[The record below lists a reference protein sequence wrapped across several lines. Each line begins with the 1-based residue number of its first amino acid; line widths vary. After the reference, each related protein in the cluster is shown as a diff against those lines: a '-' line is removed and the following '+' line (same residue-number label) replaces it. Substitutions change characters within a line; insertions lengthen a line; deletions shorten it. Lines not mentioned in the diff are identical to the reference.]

1 MFEQSP
7 HSRPD
12 FATFVEAFRRHIEHL
27 PGHSNAVFDASSQ
40 TIRYQQGGRNYS
52 VNPNNFYIDYGKSD
66 GDLGTFL
73 QACSA
78 SLLSVQAPRPQSWAE
93 AAPNLL
99 PVVRDRRYLDM
110 AILMAK
116 VSATKAKV
124 EIPGFPF
131 RALAG
136 ELVVTL
142 GLDTPTA
149 TSVVAAT
156 ELESWGTSFDEAYK
170 VALANLRARTQGSLN
185 EVRPGLYLSDWRDG
199 YDASRLLL
207 PELLQNLTLRGDPVV
222 SVPSRNLL
230 VVAGS
235 EDPAA
240 LAALAGVTADVLGED
255 SRPLSADV
263 LQFGEQRW
271 REAAASV
278 SQQPRLLKAR
288 QLLLQRDYNQQAELL
303 KQLNQAQGKDIF
315 VASYK
320 LAESAEDQPHRNI
333 TQVTEGVG
341 LTLLPKADELAFL
354 TRAQEF
360 LLVPWTVAEEVL
372 GSALKRIAIH
382 PVRYRYQGFPDA
394 AQLEKLRSQ
403 ASISQAPPEPKQR
416 MAAVAEDFRQ
426 AYQNRFQRLLTY
438 DASGIRLIDQLIE
451 DQRSHGIAAT
461 DSFVEGIGA
470 FFGEVLVRQFD
481 GEWILH
487 KERLCVLVDDKNAVF
502 PLERVARQWANGRA
516 GGDSISG
523 TYESVQRLKQ
533 MQQPESASAARAV
546 QPSSAASA
554 TGPATQPPAVG
565 HRYRIPAQP
574 ANPRMQQM
582 LVQARDQFA
591 RLRTA
596 AVAGT
601 LDTMHAESPKW
612 LTHRD
617 PLIEVSRNQ
626 ALLLREGRIVWAALV
641 MANNLLFKPGK
652 EDCPALLVYSLDPW
666 FESRPD
672 ELHAIARRIFELK
685 NTQPTNPDLRALAR
699 LVTEESDRG
708 MGWRVPEALTDRDVR
723 GSIFMVFR
731 KHIPLGQMCGEFFPI
746 LVHPSTEAVMILPF
760 EGWPAE
766 LIKAWKPGSSE
777 RSLAEV
783 RALPEGLRLS
793 HAPSVVAA
801 TRSPADGR
809 EFIWTFQTSVEAMDT
824 ELSIVEYGAFSQ
836 LRGKWGPA
844 NGGEAPFGPQQFA
857 EGFGCSDGRLRP
869 GQAFSHP
876 KNSYRSSQLRSSR
889 QLWYVIGKDAAGKLY
904 RGEAEIELRGTLIA
918 PDSEPLK
925 PVKAGGL
932 AAIGRLFGGSK
943 ALDLLRFDGVYRV
956 KQQPEDD
963 SNSAHCY
970 LRLYPDKT
978 AIYID
983 SDEQPSELSKW
994 FNIQSPHVPTGYYS
1008 VKGDSIRIEIAAGH
1022 TSIVL
1027 SGTIDRNRLQLSFPR
1042 FANGPMR
1049 NDEFLFMGWRP

>member
-1 MFEQSP
+1 ME
-7 HSRPD
+7 HSSLNRIG
-12 FATFVEAFRRHIEHL
+12 FGEFVEAFKRHIEGL
-27 PGHSNAVFDASSQ
+27 PGHSDAVFDAA
-40 TIRYQQGGRNYS
+40 TRTLRYRHGGQDYS
-52 VNPNNFYIDYGKSD
+52 VNPNNYYLDFAK
-66 GDLGTFL
+66 GDVDLEAFL
-73 QACSA
+73 QACCA
-78 SLLSVQAPRPQSWAE
+78 GLLSMQAPRPQSLE
-93 AAPNLL
+93 QAAPSLL

-116 VSATKAKV
+116 VSAAKAKV
-124 EIPGFPF
+124 DIPNFPF

-149 TSVVAAT
+149 TSVVTAI
-156 ELESWGTSFDEAYK
+156 ELESWGTSFEAAYT
-170 VALANLRARTQGSLN
+170 VALANLRARTQGSMH
-185 EVRPGLYLSDWRDG
+185 EVRPGLYVSRWGDG

-207 PELLQNLTLRGDPVV
+207 PELLKQLTLRGEPVV

-235 EDPAA
+235 DDPPA
-240 LAALAGVTADVLGED
+240 LAALAQLAAKVLGEET
-255 SRPLSADV
+255 RPLSADV
-263 LQFGEQRW
+263 LHFHAQGW

-278 SQQPRLLKAR
+278 SQQPRLLRAR

-303 KQLNQAQGKDIF
+303 NQLNQAQGKDLF

-320 LAESAEDQPHRNI
+320 LAESSDDKPYRNI

-354 TRAQEF
+354 TRTQEF
-360 LLVPWTVAEEVL
+360 LLVPWTEAEAVL
-372 GSALKRIAIH
+372 GAALKRLAIH
-382 PVRYRYQGFPDA
+382 PVRYRHQGFPNA
-394 AQLEKLRSQ
+394 AQLELLRSK
-403 ASISQAPPEPKQR
+403 ASIRQAAPDPKQR
-416 MAAVAEDFRQ
+416 MAAAAEDFRR
-426 AYQNRFQRLLTY
+426 AYQGQFQRDLSY
-438 DASGIRLIDQLIE
+438 DAGGIQLLDQLIE
-451 DQRSHGIAAT
+451 DQRSQGVPAT
-461 DSFVEGIGA
+461 DAFVEGIGA
-470 FFGEVLVRQFD
+470 FFGEVLLRQFG
-481 GEWILH
+481 GEWIVH
-487 KERLCVLVDDKNAVF
+487 KERFCVLLDDKNGVF
-502 PLERVARQWANGRA
+502 PLDKVARQWANGRA
-516 GGDSISG
+516 GGDSVLG
-523 TYESVQRLKQ
+523 TYDSVQRLRSA
-533 MQQPESASAARAV
+533 QPAGVTTGASERPSAD
-546 QPSSAASA
+546 QGSSSPLPAS
-554 TGPATQPPAVG
+554 TDYP
-565 HRYRIPAQP
+565 YRIPAQRSDS
-574 ANPRMQQM
+574 RMQQM
-582 LVQARDQFA
+582 LVQARDKFA

-596 AVAGT
+596 AAAGT
-601 LDTMHAESPKW
+601 LDAMHADSPKW

-617 PLIEVSRNQ
+617 PLIEVSHNQ

-685 NTQPTNPDLRALAR
+685 NTQPTEPGLRALAK

-723 GSIFMVFR
+723 GAIFMVFR
-731 KHIPLGQMCGEFFPI
+731 QHIPQGQMCGERFPI

-766 LIKAWKPGSSE
+766 LVKAWKPGASQ
-777 RSLAEV
+777 RSLDEV
-783 RALPEGLRLS
+783 RALPEGLRVG

-801 TRSPADGR
+801 THNGR

-824 ELSIVEYGAFSQ
+824 ELRIVEYGAFS
-836 LRGKWGPA
+836 LVRGKWSPA
-844 NGGEAPFGPQQFA
+844 NGGELPFGPQQFA
-857 EGFGCSDGRLRP
+857 DEFGCTDGRLTP
-869 GQAFSHP
+869 GRAFRNPQNSH
-876 KNSYRSSQLRSSR
+876 RSSQLRSSR
-889 QLWYVIGKDAAGKLY
+889 QLWYVIGKDDAGKLY

-943 ALDLLRFDGVYRV
+943 AADLLRYDGVYRV

-963 SNSAHCY
+963 TNSAHCY

-983 SDEQPSELSKW
+983 SDEQPSQLSKW
-994 FNIQSPHVPTGYYS
+994 FNIQSRHVPTGYYS
-1008 VKGDSIRIEIAAGH
+1008 VKGDSIRIEIAVGH
-1022 TSIVL
+1022 TSVVL
-1027 SGTIDRNRLQLSFPR
+1027 SGTIDKNRLQLNFPR

>member
-12 FATFVEAFRRHIEHL
+12 FAAFVEAFRRQIEQL
-27 PGHSNAVFDASSQ
+27 PGHSNAVFDTQSR
-40 TIRYQQGGRNYS
+40 TIRYQQGGQNYT
-52 VNPNNFYIDYGKSD
+52 VNPNNFYIDYGKSNS
-66 GDLGTFL
+66 DLATFL
-73 QACSA
+73 QSCSA
-78 SLLSVQAPRPQSWAE
+78 SLLSVQAPRPQSLAE
-93 AAPNLL
+93 AGPNLL

-124 EIPGFPF
+124 EVPSFPF

-156 ELESWGTSFDEAYK
+156 ELESWGTSFDAAYK

-207 PELLQNLTLRGDPVV
+207 PELFASLKLRGDPVIA
-222 SVPSRNLL
+222 VPSRSLL

-235 EDPAA
+235 ADPEA
-240 LAALAGVTADVLGED
+240 LAALAGVTAEVLGEE

-263 LQFGEQRW
+263 IQFSEQHW
-271 REAAASV
+271 REAATSV

-303 KQLNQAQGKDIF
+303 NQLNQAQGKDIF

-320 LAESAEDQPHRNI
+320 LADSAQDQPHRNI
-333 TQVTEGVG
+333 TQVSEGVG
-341 LTLLPKADELAFL
+341 LTLLPRADELAFL

-382 PVRYRYQGFPDA
+382 PARYRYQGFPDA
-394 AQLEKLRSQ
+394 AQLERLRAR
-403 ASISQAPPEPKQR
+403 ASITQAPPEPRQR
-416 MAAVAEDFRQ
+416 MAAVAEDFRR
-426 AYQNRFQRLLTY
+426 AYQDKFRRELAY
-438 DASGIRLIDQLIE
+438 DASGIRLLDQLIE
-451 DQRSHGIAAT
+451 DQRSHGVAAT

-470 FFGEVLVRQFD
+470 FVGEVLVRQFG
-481 GEWILH
+481 GEWILN
-487 KERLCVLVDDKNAVF
+487 KERFCVALDNKNGVF
-502 PLERVARQWANGRA
+502 PLDKVARQWAHGRA
-516 GGDSISG
+516 GGDSVLG

-533 MQQPESASAARAV
+533 MLQPDALAGTPERA
-546 QPSSAASA
+546 PAASR
-554 TGPATQPPAVG
+554 TVQSPLHPSGG
-565 HRYRIPAQP
+565 HRYRIAAQP

-652 EDCPALLVYSLDPW
+652 EDCPALLVYSLDPR

-672 ELHAIARRIFELK
+672 ELHDIARRIFELK
-685 NTQPTNPDLRALAR
+685 NTEPAEPELRALAR

-766 LIKAWKPGSSE
+766 LLKSWKPGANE

-783 RALPEGLRLS
+783 RALPEGLRVS
-793 HAPSVVAA
+793 HAPGVVAA
-801 TRSPADGR
+801 TRSPLDGR
-809 EFIWTFQTSVEAMDT
+809 EFVWTFQTSVEAMDT
-824 ELSIVEYGAFSQ
+824 QLDIVEFGAFRQ
-836 LRGKWGPA
+836 IGGKWGPA
-844 NGGEAPFGPQQFA
+844 NGGQRPFGPQEFA
-857 EGFGCSDGRLRP
+857 EWYGCADGKLRP
-869 GQAFSHP
+869 GQALSDP
-876 KNSYRSSQLRSSR
+876 KNWHRSSQLWSSR

-904 RGEAEIELRGTLIA
+904 RGEAEVELRGTLIA

-925 PVKAGGL
+925 PVKVGGL

-943 ALDLLRFDGVYRV
+943 ALDLLRYDGVYRV

-963 SNSAHCY
+963 TNSAHCY

-983 SDEQPSELSKW
+983 SDGQPSELSKW

>member
-1 MFEQSP
+1 MFKQSSP
-7 HSRPD
+7 NRLG
-12 FATFVEAFRRHIEHL
+12 FAEFVEAFRRQIEQL
-27 PGHSNAVFDASSQ
+27 PGHSNAVFDASAR
-40 TIRYQQGGRNYS
+40 TIRYLHGGQNYI
-52 VNPNNFYIDYGKSD
+52 VNANNYYVDYGKSD
-66 GDLGTFL
+66 SDLGVFPE
-73 QACSA
+73 ACSA
-78 SLLSVQAPRPQSWAE
+78 GLLSMQAPRPQSLE
-93 AAPNLL
+93 QVAPNLL

-124 EIPGFPF
+124 EVPVFPF

-156 ELESWGTSFDEAYK
+156 ELESWDVSFDAAYEI
-170 VALANLRARTQGSLN
+170 ALENLRARTHGSM
-185 EVRPGLYLSDWRDG
+185 EEARPGLYVSRWDDG

-207 PELLQNLTLRGDPVV
+207 PELFGSLKLRGDPVV

-235 EDPAA
+235 EDPEA
-240 LAALAGVTADVLGED
+240 LAALADVTAKVLGEE

-263 LQFGEQRW
+263 LQFHAHSW

-278 SQQPRLLKAR
+278 SQQRRLLKAR

-303 KQLNQAQGKDIF
+303 NQLNQTQGKDIF

-320 LAESAEDQPHRNI
+320 LAESTDDEPYRNM

-360 LLVPWTVAEEVL
+360 LLVPWTVAEAVL
-372 GSALKRIAIH
+372 GPALKRLTIH
-382 PVRYRYQGFPDA
+382 PVRYRHQGFPDA
-394 AQLEKLRSQ
+394 AQLEVLRSK
-403 ASISQAPPEPKQR
+403 ASIRQAAPEPKQR
-416 MAAVAEDFRQ
+416 MAAAAEDFRR
-426 AYQNRFQRLLTY
+426 AYQGEFQRELAY
-438 DASGIRLIDQLIE
+438 DASGIGLLDQLIE
-451 DQRSHGIAAT
+451 EQRSQGVPAT
-461 DSFVEGIGA
+461 DAFVEGIGA
-470 FFGEVLVRQFD
+470 FVGEVLVRQFG
-481 GEWILH
+481 GEWIWH
-487 KERLCVLVDDKNAVF
+487 KERFCVLLDSKSGVF
-502 PLERVARQWANGRA
+502 PLDKVARQWANGRA
-516 GGDSISG
+516 GGDSVLG
-523 TYESVQRLKQ
+523 TYESVRRL
-533 MQQPESASAARAV
+533 QQAQKPDAVAGTSERSTAAN
-546 QPSSAASA
+546 QNGQSPLH
-554 TGPATQPPAVG
+554 PPG
-565 HRYRIPAQP
+565 GYPYRIPGQP
-574 ANPRMQQM
+574 ADARMQQ
-582 LVQARDQFA
+582 LLAQAREKLG
-591 RLRTA
+591 RLRMA
-596 AVAGT
+596 SAAGT
-601 LDTMHAESPKW
+601 LDTMQAESPKW

-617 PLIEVSRNQ
+617 PLSEVSRQ
-626 ALLLREGRIVWAALV
+626 QGLLLREGQIVWAALV

-685 NTQPTNPDLRALAR
+685 NTEPAEPGLRALAK

-708 MGWRVPEALTDRDVR
+708 MGWRVPEALTDKDVR

-731 KHIPLGQMCGEFFPI
+731 QHIPMGQMCGERFPI
-746 LVHPSTEAVMILPF
+746 LVHPSTQAVLMLPF

-766 LIKAWKPGSSE
+766 LVKSWKPGSNE
-777 RSLAEV
+777 RSLEEV
-783 RALPEGLRLS
+783 RALPEGLRVTHS
-793 HAPSVVAA
+793 PGVVAA
-801 TRSPADGR
+801 TRGGSDGR
-809 EFIWTFQTSVEAMDT
+809 EFVWSFQTHVEATDT
-824 ELSIVEYGAFSQ
+824 ELSVVEFGAFRQ
-836 LRGKWGPA
+836 IGAKWGPA
-844 NGGEAPFGPQQFA
+844 NGGERPFDPQQFA
-857 EGFGCSDGRLRP
+857 EHYGCTDGRLRP
-869 GQAFSHP
+869 GQPASHP
-876 KNSYRSSQLRSSR
+876 NNRHGSSQLCSSR
-889 QLWYVIGKDAAGKLY
+889 QLWYFIGKDASGKLY

-918 PDSEPLK
+918 PDNEPIK

-932 AAIGRLFGGSK
+932 AAIGRIFGGSK

-956 KQQPEDD
+956 KQQPDD
-963 SNSAHCY
+963 DCNSGHCY

-978 AIYID
+978 AVYID
-983 SDEQPSELSKW
+983 SDEQPSQLSKW

-1022 TSIVL
+1022 SSIVL
-1027 SGTIDRNRLQLSFPR
+1027 TGTIDRNRLLLSFPR

-1049 NDEFLFMGWRP
+1049 SDEFLFMGWRP